1 MDLAQIIFQAGIGLG
16 AVLVGIGVL
25 LIALSVHR
33 VARDA
38 RSLSEDAKRLL
49 RLTETE
55 LPAILGDAREGN
67 ARQRKA
73 RKATADQAFAI
84 EQPVEQPLANGP
96 EALAPPRST
105 VGPVQSANARE
116 DEQIA

>member
-1 MDLAQIIFQAGIGLG
+1 G

-38 RSLSEDAKRLL
+38 RSLSDDAKRLL

-55 LPAILGDAREGN
+55 LPAILGDARERK
-67 ARQRKA
+67 ARKA

-84 EQPVEQPLANGP
+84 EQPSAVGP
-96 EALAPPRST
+96 EAVAAPRSA

-116 DEQIA
+116 D